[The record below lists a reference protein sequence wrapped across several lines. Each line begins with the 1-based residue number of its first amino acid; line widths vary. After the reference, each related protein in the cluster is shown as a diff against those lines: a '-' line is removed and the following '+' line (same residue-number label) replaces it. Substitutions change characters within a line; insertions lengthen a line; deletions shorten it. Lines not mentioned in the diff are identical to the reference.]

1 MSEEYIFF
9 LCSLCFIIWNRI
21 IRQYLCFSLDK
32 LCKVNNTL
40 LRILQ
45 FKQLDFP
52 VVKLFENFNTLPLL
66 KLYKQQILIF
76 VHKFIHHRY
85 KLSSVFNYYFL
96 NKNLIHDHNTI
107 DMIKICIL
115 LVYPI
120 PLDSDQSN
128 FRDVNYGTN
137 YLPTANTSN
146 LLTVSS
152 L

>member
-76 VHKFIHHRY
+76 VHKFIPRRH
-85 KLSSVFNYYFL
+85 KLSTVFNNYFL
-96 NKNLIHDHNTI
+96 NKN
-107 DMIKICIL
+107 
-115 LVYPI
+115 
-120 PLDSDQSN
+120 
-128 FRDVNYGTN
+128 
-137 YLPTANTSN
+137 
-146 LLTVSS
+146 
-152 L
+152 